1 MSSRDER
8 VRRII
13 RRAIPGAE
21 ERISYQ
27 IPTYTLQ
34 DRAVIYFAGW
44 KEHYSFY
51 PVTVEMVEALG
62 AMRQAFDCCASS
74 R

>member
-21 ERISYQ
+21 EGISYQ
-27 IPTYTLQ
+27 IPTYTL
-34 DRAVIYFAGW
+34 
-44 KEHYSFY
+44 
-51 PVTVEMVEALG
+51 
-62 AMRQAFDCCASS
+62 
-74 R
+74 